1 MAAPAHERVRIFGIR
16 HHGPGSARALGRALE
31 EMRPDVVLIEGPPE
45 ADAIVD
51 LAADPGMVPPVAL
64 LAHAVDG
71 GDGRRAAF
79 WPFAEFSPEWQAIRH
94 ALRAK
99 VPVRFCDLPAAYLLA
114 DRPPEDVPADT
125 GDVPGPDDG
134 SGVALKPGDGSG
146 DATAPGDR
154 PGVTTAPGDGPGGDT
169 APDDGPGVATAPGDG
184 PGGDTAPDDGP
195 GGATVPGDGSG
206 GGTVPG
212 EESGLAVAV
221 RLDPLARLA
230 EAAGHDD
237 AERWWE
243 DVVEHRGGGPAP
255 FEAVA
260 EAMAAL
266 REHAPALPEDD
277 LRWEERREAYMRRTV
292 RRALKDGYERIA
304 VVCGAWHVPAI
315 AAALG
320 PARSP
325 GAPTAAGDDRA
336 LRGLPTTRV
345 AMTWV
350 PWSYGRL
357 ASRSGYGAGVTSPGW
372 YHHLFTAPDRPIERW
387 FTAVAAVLRAED
399 LPVSSAH
406 VIEAVRLANAL
417 AALRDRP
424 LAGLAEVTEAA
435 LAVLCEG
442 AELPLDL
449 IQRRMVVGE
458 RLGAVPDG
466 APMVPL
472 QRDLRDEQRRLRF
485 QPSASAKEL
494 DLDLR
499 RPVDLDRSR
508 LLHRL
513 RLLGVPWGEPGE
525 SRRGKGT
532 FRETWTLAWRPE
544 FDVRLVEA
552 GAWGLTVR
560 SAASARAR
568 ALAAEA
574 GGLAEL
580 TALAER
586 CLPADLGDA
595 LPAVMAALADRA
607 AADTD
612 VAHLMAALPALVRTL
627 RYGDV
632 RGTSAEPLRTVV
644 DGLVVRICVGLPAE
658 VTGLDD
664 VAARALLGRV
674 DDVHDA
680 LSLLGDGEHSARWH
694 GMLAALID
702 RPGLHGLIEGRL
714 TRLLLDGGLVDD
726 RPADGRLPGGGPV
739 DDVGGFAHGSDGAD
753 RTVGGIGDRMAR
765 AVSVGASPARAAAW
779 IEGFLSGGGLILV
792 HDDRLLG
799 LVDDWIA
806 GLPPESFTA
815 VLPLLRRTFGTFE
828 GPERR
833 SIGERVARIGT
844 ASAPGLLEDEAL
856 DLERAAPAVRTVIG
870 ILGGSQADS
879 GNSQAEH
886 GSLQADLE
894 RSQAKPGPG
903 DRPGA
908 AGRVESRPD
917 DGRGRP

>member
-1 MAAPAHERVRIFGIR
+1 MTAPAHERVRIFGIR
-16 HHGPGSARALGRALE
+16 HHGPGSARALGRALDE
-31 EMRPDVVLIEGPPE
+31 LRPDVVLVEGPPE
-45 ADAIVD
+45 ADAIVG
-51 LAADPGMVPPVAL
+51 LAAEPGMVPPVAL

-94 ALRAK
+94 ALQAG
-99 VPVRFCDLPAAYLLA
+99 VPVRFCDLPAAHQLA
-114 DRPPEDVPADT
+114 DEAAVDPAGAEDLAGPGERPAAPTGPRPAAAETVPEPDGPTGPRHTMPEPDAPTGSRPAAPGTVPAADERPP
-125 GDVPGPDDG
+125 
-134 SGVALKPGDGSG
+134 
-146 DATAPGDR
+146 
-154 PGVTTAPGDGPGGDT
+154 
-169 APDDGPGVATAPGDG
+169 
-184 PGGDTAPDDGP
+184 GP
-195 GGATVPGDGSG
+195 GGAPGTDGRP
-206 GGTVPG
+206 PG
-212 EESGLAVAV
+212 AGPEPGAAAV

-230 EAAGHDD
+230 EAAGYDD
-237 AERWWE
+237 PERWWD
-243 DVVEHRGGGPAP
+243 DVVEHRDGGPAP
-255 FEAVA
+255 FAAVA

-266 REHAPALPEDD
+266 REHAPALPEDH
-277 LRWEERREAYMRRTV
+277 LRRDERREAYMRRTV
-292 RRALKDGYERIA
+292 RRALKDGFERIA

-315 AAALG
+315 AAGLG
-320 PARSP
+320 PSRSAD
-325 GAPTAAGDDRA
+325 APTAAGDDRT

-357 ASRSGYGAGVTSPGW
+357 AIRSGYGAGVTSPGW

-387 FTAVAAVLRAED
+387 LTAAAAVLRAED

-424 LAGLAEVTEAA
+424 LAGLAEVTEAT

-442 AELPLDL
+442 AELPLEL

-472 QRDLRDEQRRLRF
+472 QRDLRDEQRRLRL
-485 QPSASAKEL
+485 QPSASAREL

-513 RLLGVPWGEPGE
+513 RLLGVPWGEPGA
-525 SRRGKGT
+525 SGRGKGT
-532 FRETWTLAWRPE
+532 FRENWTLAWRPE
-544 FDVRLVEA
+544 FDVRLVEG

-560 SAASARAR
+560 DAASARAR

-574 GGLAEL
+574 TGLADL

-632 RGTSAEPLRTVV
+632 RGTAAEPLRTVV
-644 DGLVVRICVGLPAE
+644 DGLVVRVCVGLPAE

-664 VAARALLGRV
+664 DAARTLLDRV
-674 DDVHDA
+674 DDVHGA
-680 LSLLGDGEHSARWH
+680 LSLLGAGEYTARWH
-694 GMLAALID
+694 GTLRALLD

-714 TRLLLDGGLVDD
+714 TRLLLDAEL
-726 RPADGRLPGGGPV
+726 L
-739 DDVGGFAHGSDGAD
+739 DGAD
-753 RTVGGIGDRMAR
+753 GPAGGIGDRMAR

-779 IEGFLSGGGLILV
+779 VEGFLSGGGLILV
-792 HDDRLLG
+792 HDDRLLR

-806 GLPPESFTA
+806 GLPPDSFTG

-828 GPERR
+828 APERR
-833 SIGERVARIGT
+833 AIGERVARIGT
-844 ASAPGLLEDEAL
+844 ASGLGAADDEAL
-856 DLERAAPAVRTVIG
+856 DLGRAAPAVRTVLD
-870 ILGGSQADS
+870 ILGPPQAGSGPRGRA
-879 GNSQAEH
+879 GTT
-886 GSLQADLE
+886 G
-894 RSQAKPGPG
+894 RGKP
-903 DRPGA
+903 
-908 AGRVESRPD
+908 RPD
-917 DGRGRP
+917 DGRERT